1 VVLTPV
7 ADAHVSSAYPDTN
20 FGTAATL
27 YVGSQSTS
35 ATGRALFRFD
45 LGAIPPGATLAG
57 ASFRAYLVSTSTSPP
72 SLYVEARQILKT
84 WTETGAGSVTWNN
97 QPGTVSIG
105 KTNPV
110 GTALTYYD
118 WEVTGLVQDWRSGV
132 ANYGLELMS
141 TTEGT
146 VGWRGFASRESV
158 SPPYPPRLVIS
169 YWP

>member
-7 ADAHVSSAYPDTN
+7 ADAYVFSTAADTN
-20 FGTAATL
+20 YGTAPTL
-27 YVGSQSTS
+27 YVGSQTVS

-45 LGAIPPGATLAG
+45 LGAIPPGATLTG
-57 ASFRAYLVSTSTSPP
+57 ASFHAYLVSTSPSPP
-72 SLYVEARQILKT
+72 SLYVEARQILKPWIEKGT
-84 WTETGAGSVTWNN
+84 GSVTWNN
-97 QPGTVSIG
+97 QPGTASIG
-105 KTNPV
+105 KSNGV
-110 GTALTYYD
+110 GTAPAYYD
-118 WEVTGLVQDWRSGV
+118 WEVTGLVQDWLSGV

-146 VGWRGFASRESV
+146 VGWRGLASRESV